1 MSRARPKKKK
11 VSRGN
16 SKYKGFEDFEMVRC
30 AWGGVLGTARNSLLF
45 GVREAGD
52 EVRKPKAL
60 RLYKALQATAERLA
74 FIQSQM

>member
-1 MSRARPKKKK
+1 
-11 VSRGN
+11 
-16 SKYKGFEDFEMVRC
+16 MVRC